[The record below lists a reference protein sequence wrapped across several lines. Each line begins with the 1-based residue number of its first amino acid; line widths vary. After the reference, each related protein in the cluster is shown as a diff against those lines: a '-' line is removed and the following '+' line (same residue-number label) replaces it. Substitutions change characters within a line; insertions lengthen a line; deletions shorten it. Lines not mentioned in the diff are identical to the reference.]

1 MSIPTQGPVSF
12 SDVQTEFGGS
22 NPISLGEY
30 YRGGANVPVGANTE
44 GIPASGVIDIS
55 EFRGTTPY
63 ADVVYAVIGGG
74 GAGGF
79 GFDDRG
85 EEYRGTF
92 GASGGDST
100 LSGTGISTVTSSGA
114 TGGENCGGARAT
126 AGTAGE
132 ASAYGAGGAGGSLNT
147 AGSAAPAASYGAGGG
162 GGGGDTS
169 STFDRSGCSGFGG
182 NAAVQQTGTVNPR
195 YGTDLTIV
203 IGAGG
208 PLNTPGYDGGAGA
221 SGFVLLNIDGGLR
234 VYSSVGTFT
243 LGVS

>member
-22 NPISLGEY
+22 NPISLSEY
-30 YRGGANVPVGANTE
+30 YRGGANVPVGANTD

-55 EFRGTTPY
+55 EFRGTTPF

-79 GFDDRG
+79 GVDDGG
-85 EEYRGTF
+85 EGNRGTF
-92 GASGGDST
+92 GGSGDDST
-100 LSGTGISTVTSSGA
+100 LSGTGFSTVTSTGA
-114 TGGENCGGARAT
+114 TGGENCGGNRGT
-126 AGTAGE
+126 VGLAGA
-132 ASAYGAGGAGGSLNT
+132 ASAYGAGGAGGARNSSGGN
-147 AGSAAPAASYGAGGG
+147 APASSYGAGGG
-162 GGGGDTS
+162 GGGGDNGG
-169 STFDRSGCSGFGG
+169 TFDSGGCSGFGG

-208 PLNTPGYDGGAGA
+208 PLNTPGYDGGSGA
-221 SGFVLLNIDGGLR
+221 SGFASIDIDGTETT
-234 VYSSVGTFT
+234 YSSVGTFT
-243 LGVS
+243 LGVA